1 LYNPSLFFV
10 SRPLQDLK
18 SAKLLIGPQKPEA
31 IGRTRRLVA
40 SLFGGVLLS
49 ASVLRGQGGYKMCK
63 EGVEQNVRIFLTDAF
78 KAENHGLTLVIRE
91 ACSRGRGWKGVT
103 LEEARKKDGWKWGL
117 VLRGKTEHM
126 AAAPGRCKHLLCFTG
141 DDFVTWATREFMRST
156 HSAWVS

>member
-1 LYNPSLFFV
+1 MQSLFVFFA

-18 SAKLLIGPQKPEA
+18 SAKLLIGPQEPEA
-31 IGRTRRLVA
+31 IGRTHRLVA

-49 ASVLRGQGGYKMCK
+49 ASVLRGQGGYKMCFK

-103 LEEARKKDGWKWGL
+103 LEEARKKAEQATVGVRKL
-117 VLRGKTEHM
+117 QHFL
-126 AAAPGRCKHLLCFTG
+126 CKDPTAYGATG
-141 DDFVTWATREFMRST
+141 QN
-156 HSAWVS
+156 